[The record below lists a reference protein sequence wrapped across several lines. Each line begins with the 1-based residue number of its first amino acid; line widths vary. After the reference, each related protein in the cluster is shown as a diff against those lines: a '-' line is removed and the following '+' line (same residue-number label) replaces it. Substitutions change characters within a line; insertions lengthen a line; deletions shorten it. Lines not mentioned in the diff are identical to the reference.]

1 MVNLYRSFDQ
11 PMKILSARDNS
22 NLAMSLIDKLGI
34 NKSQNNQRINDSVAV
49 SENDT
54 SMSRNK
60 TEIENELSID
70 EHTSSKTSEENN
82 QVIE

>member
-1 MVNLYRSFDQ
+1 
-11 PMKILSARDNS
+11 MKILSARDNS

>member
-1 MVNLYRSFDQ
+1 MV
-11 PMKILSARDNS
+11 ILGARDNS

-60 TEIENELSID
+60 TEIENEISID
-70 EHTSSKTSEENN
+70 EQSPIKTSE
-82 QVIE
+82 

>member
-11 PMKILSARDNS
+11 TMKILSARDNS